1 MFLSDRE
8 ACGAYR
14 RNGLRRFKVRRVSG
28 SRERKHL
35 ENIHAE
41 ERELWKTEHAKDQEE
56 VSQAIQKAIQE
67 QRKISQVSKISSL

>member
-1 MFLSDRE
+1 
-8 ACGAYR
+8 
-14 RNGLRRFKVRRVSG
+14 
-28 SRERKHL
+28 L